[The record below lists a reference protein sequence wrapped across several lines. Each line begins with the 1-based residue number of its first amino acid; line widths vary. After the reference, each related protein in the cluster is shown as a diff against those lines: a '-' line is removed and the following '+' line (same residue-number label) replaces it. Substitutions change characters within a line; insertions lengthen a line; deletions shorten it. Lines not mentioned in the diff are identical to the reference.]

1 MIYCLGQKTLFFF
14 KESIQV
20 DLRKLNKGWQ
30 YCSQKLHKSRNWNEV
45 SDNAPDVFAFKL
57 SNSFMRLGRS

>member
-1 MIYCLGQKTLFFF
+1 MIYCLDQKTLFFF

-45 SDNAPDVFAFKL
+45 SDNVPDVFAFKL